1 MKNKTIEDQKLS
13 SFAKKYF
20 SNNFS
25 ELEPQTLNNLKN
37 KVENN
42 KQSRRK
48 NFWLKLTYSTT
59 ALCCLIALCVIL
71 PLTLRPEQLYT
82 YTDLTQRELALEYCQ
97 EYIEQNFPKYDFI
110 FDECDFSVSYGQ
122 YAKDELY
129 ILGLRGTKSNIPFTY
144 LEFTLIINQ
153 GINYPEKED
162 YIVGAEI
169 IEKAEYVLYKKVMDS
184 FQNQIIYALFDYDG
198 YDLYLELNID
208 DEELLNKFL

>member
-71 PLTLRPEQLYT
+71 SIIAVVITGSLKISSHFSKDKFVVIIVLFRS
-82 YTDLTQRELALEYCQ
+82 AL
-97 EYIEQNFPKYDFI
+97 
-110 FDECDFSVSYGQ
+110 
-122 YAKDELY
+122 KDKCV
-129 ILGLRGTKSNIPFTY
+129 KSNSPPSLSKDI
-144 LEFTLIINQ
+144 
-153 GINYPEKED
+153 
-162 YIVGAEI
+162 
-169 IEKAEYVLYKKVMDS
+169 
-184 FQNQIIYALFDYDG
+184 
-198 YDLYLELNID
+198 
-208 DEELLNKFL
+208 